1 MLVIRWKGWILKAIP
16 HHIWPFQL
24 DSNSKRWS
32 AGKGKKQ
39 VLKKYIYKKKKR
51 ERKKESSTLPRS
63 WVEYFHKVDEF
74 YFENCWVFSP

>member
-51 ERKKESSTLPRS
+51 KKKGVLNSAKKLGWILS
-63 WVEYFHKVDEF
+63 
-74 YFENCWVFSP
+74 